1 MVQGIPLFVN
11 LNDPLSCMVGRDRC
25 VYLKV
30 TQFIV
35 PREILPN
42 LLEGTHS
49 LQVLKSAIAIDQQ
62 CRPSLQE
69 SNVDVWLTNV
79 SM

>member
-1 MVQGIPLFVN
+1 
-11 LNDPLSCMVGRDRC
+11 MVGRDGC
-25 VYLKV
+25 VYVKV

-42 LLEGTHS
+42 LLEGTHP

-62 CRPSLQE
+62 SRPSLQE
-69 SNVDVWLTNV
+69 SNVDARLTNV